1 MKLQIWFDENETACD
16 TNNFTIANAIN
27 KLCIENNRSIGYCK
41 QEPDYL
47 DVEIIAKMLLLQC
60 KKFGEVEDNGN

>member
-1 MKLQIWFDENETACD
+1 MKLQILLDENETACD

-27 KLCIENNRSIGYCK
+27 KLCIESNKSIGFCG

-60 KKFGEVEDNGN
+60 EKVGEVEE